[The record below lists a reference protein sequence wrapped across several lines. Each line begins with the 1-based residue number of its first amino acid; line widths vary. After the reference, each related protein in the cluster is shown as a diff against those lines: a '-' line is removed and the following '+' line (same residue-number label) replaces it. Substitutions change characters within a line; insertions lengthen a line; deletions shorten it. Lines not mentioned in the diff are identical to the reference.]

1 MPNHLL
7 LLLFFAV
14 SRRLWLCPDIFA
26 LLLSSLLAVA
36 HWQPSLPW
44 LSALHASPPL
54 VFRQPSPVGSSLM
67 ALLVVV
73 TQSLPHSSPSA
84 PFHCCTPPL
93 MPSPPLLPSLVV
105 LLHPSPSLPI
115 PLALPLWRSQDLMA
129 FVVINH
135 NPRVLLF
142 FPSMCGLLYYVMIP
156 AL

>member
-14 SRRLWLCPDIFA
+14 SRRLWLCPDIFTH
-26 LLLSSLLAVA
+26 LLSSLLGVA

-54 VFRQPSPVGSSLM
+54 VFRRPSPVGSSLV
-67 ALLVVV
+67 ALVVVV
-73 TQSLPHSSPSA
+73 TQSSPHSSPST
-84 PFHCCTPPL
+84 PSHRRTPPL

-105 LLHPSPSLPI
+105 LLHLPPSLPI
-115 PLALPLWRSQDLMA
+115 PPARPLWRSRDLMA
-129 FVVINH
+129 YVVINH

-142 FPSMCGLLYYVMIP
+142 FPSMCGLFCYVMIP